1 ANEMAEKDVL
11 ALATDEFTVTVMRQA
26 TLFGYSPRMRFDL
39 AVNGM
44 TYGAWKDGVI
54 PLMRDGSQWRPMI
67 HVEDTTNVMCKILEV
82 DAALINGEIFNVGS
96 ATSNYQLGSLAEE
109 IATALPRPVKIDWY
123 GDPDHRSYRVNFDK
137 IAKILQWETS
147 YTAADG
153 ARQLYD
159 LLEEG
164 KVKRSAETITLN
176 WYKKL
181 MKRKE
186 IVL

>member
-1 ANEMAEKDVL
+1 NHLARVKAANLSKKMGVQRYILPSSCSVYGYQDKETVVHELSRTNPLTVYAKANEMAEKDVL

-67 HVEDTTNVMCKILEV
+67 HVEDTTDVMCKILEV

-96 ATSNYQLGSLAEE
+96 ATSNYQL
-109 IATALPRPVKIDWY
+109 
-123 GDPDHRSYRVNFDK
+123 
-137 IAKILQWETS
+137 
-147 YTAADG
+147 
-153 ARQLYD
+153 
-159 LLEEG
+159 
-164 KVKRSAETITLN
+164 
-176 WYKKL
+176 
-181 MKRKE
+181 
-186 IVL
+186 